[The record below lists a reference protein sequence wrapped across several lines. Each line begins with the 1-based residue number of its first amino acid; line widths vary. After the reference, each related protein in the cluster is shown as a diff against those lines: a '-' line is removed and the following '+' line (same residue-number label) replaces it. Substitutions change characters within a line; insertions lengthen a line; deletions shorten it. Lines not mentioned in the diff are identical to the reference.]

1 LATDPLSYENVVVLE
16 DSDIV
21 VHPDNKSLAI
31 CVTMDM
37 GYGSLLTCRMDQK
50 AAMKLSKDLHDIWL
64 NPVEKLN

>member
-1 LATDPLSYENVVVLE
+1 MVTEPLSYENVVVLE
-16 DSDIV
+16 DGDIV

-37 GYGSLLTCRMDQK
+37 GYGSLLTCRMDK
-50 AAMKLSKDLHDIWL
+50 NAAMKLSKDLHDMWL